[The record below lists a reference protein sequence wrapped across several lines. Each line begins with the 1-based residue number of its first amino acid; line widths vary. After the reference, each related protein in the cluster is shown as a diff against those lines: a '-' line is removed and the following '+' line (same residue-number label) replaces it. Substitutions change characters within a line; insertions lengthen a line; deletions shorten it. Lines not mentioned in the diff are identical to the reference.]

1 MKEKI
6 KKSWAPGMFPSDE
19 EISHAKWLEARA
31 ILDKDKIKRMSS
43 RLENRLSKFLQKS
56 VSELKIEFGHP
67 DLIEDGKNNNRIL
80 VYFDSKFKIK
90 CERRF
95 EIDPQNTVVG
105 FSSKNCF

>member
-1 MKEKI
+1 MNFFFNTCLTVFLIFLISCTTVSEKVDRATLKE
-6 KKSWAPGMFPSDE
+6 
-19 EISHAKWLEARA
+19 
-31 ILDKDKIKRMSS
+31 
-43 RLENRLSKFLQKS
+43 ENRLSKFLQKS

-67 DLIEDGKNNNRIL
+67 DLIEDGKNNNSMV

>member
-1 MKEKI
+1 MNFFFNTCLTVFLIFLISCTTVSEKVDRATLKE
-6 KKSWAPGMFPSDE
+6 
-19 EISHAKWLEARA
+19 
-31 ILDKDKIKRMSS
+31 
-43 RLENRLSKFLQKS
+43 ENRLSKFLQKS

-95 EIDPQNTVVG
+95 EIDPENTVVG

>member
-1 MKEKI
+1 MLNLKYYAVFLIFLISCTTVSEKVDRATLKE
-6 KKSWAPGMFPSDE
+6 
-19 EISHAKWLEARA
+19 
-31 ILDKDKIKRMSS
+31 
-43 RLENRLSKFLQKS
+43 ENRLSKFLQKS

-95 EIDPQNTVVG
+95 EIDPENTVVG

>member
-1 MKEKI
+1 LTVFLIFLISCTTVSEKVDRATLKE
-6 KKSWAPGMFPSDE
+6 
-19 EISHAKWLEARA
+19 
-31 ILDKDKIKRMSS
+31 
-43 RLENRLSKFLQKS
+43 ENRLSKFLQKS

-95 EIDPQNTVVG
+95 EIDPENTVVG

>member
-1 MKEKI
+1 MKFFFNTCLTVFLIFLISCTTVSEKV
-6 KKSWAPGMFPSDE
+6 D
-19 EISHAKWLEARA
+19 RA
-31 ILDKDKIKRMSS
+31 TLKE
-43 RLENRLSKFLQKS
+43 ENRLSKFLQKS

-95 EIDPQNTVVG
+95 EMDPENTVVG

>member
-1 MKEKI
+1 LTVFLIFLISCTTVSEKVDRATLKE
-6 KKSWAPGMFPSDE
+6 
-19 EISHAKWLEARA
+19 
-31 ILDKDKIKRMSS
+31 
-43 RLENRLSKFLQKS
+43 ENRLSKFLQKS

-95 EIDPQNTVVG
+95 EMDPENTVVG

>member
-1 MKEKI
+1 MNFFFNTCLTVFLIFLISCTTVSEKVDRATLKE
-6 KKSWAPGMFPSDE
+6 
-19 EISHAKWLEARA
+19 
-31 ILDKDKIKRMSS
+31 
-43 RLENRLSKFLQKS
+43 ENRLSKFLQKS

>member
-1 MKEKI
+1 MNFFFNTFLTVFLIFLISCTTVSEKVDRATLKE
-6 KKSWAPGMFPSDE
+6 
-19 EISHAKWLEARA
+19 
-31 ILDKDKIKRMSS
+31 
-43 RLENRLSKFLQKS
+43 ENRLSKFLQKS

>member
-1 MKEKI
+1 MNFFFNTCLTVFLIFLISCTTVSEKVDRATLKE
-6 KKSWAPGMFPSDE
+6 
-19 EISHAKWLEARA
+19 
-31 ILDKDKIKRMSS
+31 
-43 RLENRLSKFLQKS
+43 ENRLSKFLQKS

-95 EIDPQNTVVG
+95 EMDPENTVVG

>member
-1 MKEKI
+1 MKFFFNTCLTVFLIFLISCTTVSEKV
-6 KKSWAPGMFPSDE
+6 D
-19 EISHAKWLEARA
+19 RA
-31 ILDKDKIKRMSS
+31 TLKE
-43 RLENRLSKFLQKS
+43 ENRLSKFLQKS

-95 EIDPQNTVVG
+95 EIDPENTVVG
-105 FSSKNCF
+105 FSCKNCF